1 MSIFRKSFQEIQVS
15 FQSDQNNGYLRHHQH
30 TFMIM
35 SRLIVLRIRNVLDR
49 IFEKIKTQF
58 MFPGLFF
65 FRKSCRL

>member
-1 MSIFRKSFQEIQVS
+1 
-15 FQSDQNNGYLRHHQH
+15 
-30 TFMIM
+30 MIM

-65 FRKSCRL
+65 FRKSCRLWENV